1 MTRDFAK
8 KKRAPARR
16 TKPKSQVPGW
26 VWLFTGAVLGGF
38 IVFLVHLADIE
49 PPEREPGEGPAITQA
64 LPEPEAPQQETTP
77 KPRFDFYKLLRE
89 SEVIVPATEPGSAEE
104 QPTIEPSVGPGTDTP
119 RPSDTA
125 ASGEEFVLQ
134 VGSFRR
140 QSEADNLRARLLLLN
155 LDAFTEQV
163 TIRDNE
169 TWHRVMVGP
178 FNNQSRLSSARSTL
192 VSNDYNAL
200 VLKRQ
205 PD

>member
-1 MTRDFAK
+1 
-8 KKRAPARR
+8 
-16 TKPKSQVPGW
+16 
-26 VWLFTGAVLGGF
+26 
-38 IVFLVHLADIE
+38 VHLADIE
-49 PPEREPGEGPAITQA
+49 PPARESGQGPSITQA
-64 LPEPEAPQQETTP
+64 LPEPQPTEAPEERTSP

-89 SEVIVPATEPGSAEE
+89 SEVIVPATQSSDAEE
-104 QPTIEPSVGPGTDTP
+104 ELTIEPSVGPGTDAPVTA
-119 RPSDTA
+119 DTA
-125 ASGEEFVLQ
+125 TSTEEFVLQ

-200 VLKRQ
+200 VLRRQ
-205 PD
+205 PE

>member
-16 TKPKSQVPGW
+16 TRPKSQVPGW
-26 VWLFTGAVLGGF
+26 VWLFTGVVVGGF
-38 IVFLVHLADIE
+38 VVFLVRLADVE
-49 PPEREPGEGPAITQA
+49 PPSAPTAKESREQTPTAKVA
-64 LPEPEAPQQETTP
+64 PEPKAEEESTP

-89 SEVIVPATEPGSAEE
+89 SEVIVPANEPSSDAEPGAEPGS
-104 QPTIEPSVGPGTDTP
+104 GPAGGQ
-119 RPSDTA
+119 TA
-125 ASGEEFVLQ
+125 SAPQDEFILQ

-140 QSEADNLRARLLLLN
+140 MSEADSLRAQLLLLN
-155 LDAFTEQV
+155 LDAYTEQV

-178 FNNQSRLSSARSTL
+178 FNNQSRLASARSTL

-200 VLKRQ
+200 VLKRKRE
-205 PD
+205 

>member
-16 TKPKSQVPGW
+16 KPKSQVPGW

-38 IVFLVHLADIE
+38 IVFLVRLADIE
-49 PPEREPGEGPAITQA
+49 PPERAEGEGPAITQA
-64 LPEPEAPQQETTP
+64 LPEPSEPPARETTP

-89 SEVIVPATEPGSAEE
+89 SEVVVPATESREESPG
-104 QPTIEPSVGPGTDTP
+104 TTVEPSVGPGQD
-119 RPSDTA
+119 RPSEEQRA
-125 ASGEEFVLQ
+125 SSGEEFILQ

-140 QSEADNLRARLLLLN
+140 LEEADSLRARLLLLN
-155 LDAFTEQV
+155 LEAFTEQV

-178 FNNQSRLSSARSTL
+178 FSNQSRLASARSTL

-205 PD
+205 RD